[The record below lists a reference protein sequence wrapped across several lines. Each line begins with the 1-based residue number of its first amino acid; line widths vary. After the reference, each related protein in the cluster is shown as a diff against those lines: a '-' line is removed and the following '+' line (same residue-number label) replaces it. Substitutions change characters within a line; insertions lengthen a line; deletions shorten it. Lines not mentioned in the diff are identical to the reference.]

1 MSDSGVLSQA
11 FDSVKDAG
19 KGLITGTADE
29 INKGI
34 GQGIAQVTG
43 AEPIPTQQETQSNI
57 LQFKQKE
64 ATETPIRI
72 QAVEQE
78 LKMERMKRE
87 ERQKPPEHIAES
99 SKPAMVNLV
108 SLIEKKRD
116 NRENKIAAA

>member
-1 MSDSGVLSQA
+1 MSDSGILSQT

-19 KGLITGTADE
+19 KGLITGTASE
-29 INKGI
+29 LNKGI

-43 AEPIPTQQETQSNI
+43 AEPVPTQQETQSNI
-57 LQFKQKE
+57 LQFQRKE

-87 ERQKPPEHIAES
+87 ERQRPPEHIAQS
-99 SKPAMVNLV
+99 SKPAMVNLGELV
-108 SLIEKKRD
+108 QKKRD
-116 NRENKIAAA
+116 NKENKIAAA

>member
-1 MSDSGVLSQA
+1 M
-11 FDSVKDAG
+11 
-19 KGLITGTADE
+19 
-29 INKGI
+29 
-34 GQGIAQVTG
+34 
-43 AEPIPTQQETQSNI
+43 
-57 LQFKQKE
+57 QFKQKE